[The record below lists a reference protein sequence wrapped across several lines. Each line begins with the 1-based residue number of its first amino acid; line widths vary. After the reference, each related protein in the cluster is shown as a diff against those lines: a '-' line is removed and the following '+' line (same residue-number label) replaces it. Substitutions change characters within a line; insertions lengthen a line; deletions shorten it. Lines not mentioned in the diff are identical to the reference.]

1 MQDVLFYVIYPI
13 FISAIAYWGTSGLWL
28 LMDIFL
34 APNYRIKGGE
44 IINWKLYKK
53 TAKHVFITQ
62 ITTTPFIMYLL
73 IPMWNYRGVY

>member
-1 MQDVLFYVIYPI
+1 MQDISFYVIYPI

-34 APNYRIKGGE
+34 APKYRIKGGE

-53 TAKHVFITQ
+53 TAKHVQTSKCTGFGW
-62 ITTTPFIMYLL
+62 FSFVFSMSLL
-73 IPMWNYRGVY
+73 VYP